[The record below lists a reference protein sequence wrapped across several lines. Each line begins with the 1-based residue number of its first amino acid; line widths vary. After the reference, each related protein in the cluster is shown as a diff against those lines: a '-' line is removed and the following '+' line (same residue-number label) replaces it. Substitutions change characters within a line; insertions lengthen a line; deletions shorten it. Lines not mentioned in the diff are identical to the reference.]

1 MKLTWA
7 TGTDTGRVRS
17 NNQDSVFPPQGSD
30 TSTNGLLIAV
40 ADGMGGHVGGEIA
53 SSTALAAALSAD
65 GTPRDRIAEANRA
78 VLEAVRADHSLRG
91 MGTTL
96 TLASIASDGSC
107 VVGHVGDSRAYRARG
122 RDIVQLT
129 ADHTVIAEYLASG
142 KITPAQAKRHPQR
155 SVITRA
161 VGIIDDLAVDQFEE
175 RFVPGDRL
183 LICSDGLTAMVD
195 DEQIRQLIEAYA
207 PDEAVRRLIEA
218 ANRAGGVDN
227 ITVAVVAF
235 ES

>member
-17 NNQDSVFPPQGSD
+17 NNQDSVFPTPGSD
-30 TSTNGLLIAV
+30 SSTGGILVAV
-40 ADGMGGHVGGEIA
+40 ADGMGGHVGGEVA
-53 SSTALAAALSAD
+53 SSTALSAALGAEGTPLERIAAA
-65 GTPRDRIAEANRA
+65 NQA
-78 VLEAVRADHSLRG
+78 VLDAVREDPSLRG

-96 TLASIASDGSC
+96 TLASIDHDGAATI
-107 VVGHVGDSRAYRARG
+107 GHVGDSRADRARDG
-122 RDIVQLT
+122 ELIQLT
-129 ADHTVIAEYLASG
+129 ADHTVIAEFLASG
-142 KITPAQAKRHPQR
+142 KITLEQVKNHPQR

-161 VGIIDDLAVDQFEE
+161 VGIIDDLRIDEFEE

-195 DEQIRQLIEAYA
+195 DHQIRHLLEEHA
-207 PDEAVRRLIEA
+207 PADAVHRLIEA

-227 ITVAVVAF
+227 ITVAVVVF

>member
-17 NNQDSVFPPQGSD
+17 NNQDSVSPPPGTD
-30 TSTNGLLIAV
+30 TSTTGLLIAV

-53 SSTALAAALSAD
+53 SSTALAAALSTD
-65 GTPRDRIAEANRA
+65 GTPRDRIAVANQA
-78 VLEAVRADHSLRG
+78 VLDAVRADHSLRG

-96 TLASIASDGSC
+96 TLASISSDGTA
-107 VVGHVGDSRAYRARG
+107 VVGHVGDSRAYRARDG
-122 RDIVQLT
+122 EIVQLT

-142 KITPAQAKRHPQR
+142 KITLEQAKRHPQR

-161 VGIIDDLAVDQFEE
+161 VGIIDDLEVDEFEE

-195 DEQIRQLIEAYA
+195 DAQIRQLIETHA
-207 PDEAVRRLIEA
+207 PQEAVRRLIEA

-227 ITVAVVAF
+227 ISVAVVAF